1 MSFGKHIIVVE
12 DEADIVDLITYNLSR
27 EGFLVDSAPD
37 GETALEKIRRK
48 EYDLM
53 ILDLLLPKIHGIDVC
68 RKVKTDPFNGTL
80 PIIILSAKSEEIDKI
95 LGLEMGADDYMTK
108 PFSPRELIARI
119 NAVLRRAGNHLS
131 SAGNHASPNK
141 NEIVSV
147 GELVIDK
154 RKCILTKRGKQI
166 KTSATEFKLLCFL
179 AERKGKVFTREEL
192 LDSLWRNEAF
202 VGQRTIDVHIRRL
215 REQIE
220 NNVSKPQYIKTR
232 QGFGYYFDG
241 E

>member
-1 MSFGKHIIVVE
+1 MSFAKHIIVVD

-27 EGFLVDSAPD
+27 EGFLVDSTYD
-37 GETALEKIRRK
+37 GETALKKIHK
-48 EYDLM
+48 KQYDLLV
-53 ILDLLLPKIHGIDVC
+53 LDLLLPKINGIEVC
-68 RKVKTDPFNGTL
+68 RKIKSDPFNGSL
-80 PIIILSAKSEEIDKI
+80 PIIILSAKGEEIDKI

-119 NAVLRRAGNHLS
+119 HAVLRRAGKH
-131 SAGNHASPNK
+131 PPT
-141 NEIVSV
+141 NEITTV

-154 RKCILTKRGKQI
+154 RKCILKKRGKQV

-192 LDSLWRNEAF
+192 LDALWRNESF